1 MASLGQLTLDLV
13 ARIGGFTGPLDQA
26 QRHTK
31 VKMTAIASSVKAATA
46 SIVGAGTAVA
56 GAGAAIVAF
65 TNHAAES
72 AKTLTNQAAL
82 ANTSVEEFQRL
93 AYASNTVGVEQD
105 KLADILK
112 DTNDRVGDFLNTGGG
127 EMADFFEK
135 IAPRIGVTAEQFRN
149 LSGPQAL
156 QKFYDGLQ
164 AANLSQAE
172 MTFYME
178 SVADEA
184 TALIPLLRDGGA
196 GFAEMAA
203 EADSLGIVLSE
214 MDIARLNEFRD
225 QFNRLTSIFS
235 SMSNLLAAELAP
247 YLSVLADYI
256 VDASNG
262 ADGLREALP
271 GALHNAV
278 AALGPLLDGFY
289 EFQKVD
295 AQFQVAMASMDLAV
309 AEFAQ
314 SGYESMDYFIQTA
327 INGINNIIRGINA
340 IPGVD
345 DVELLGSFRE
355 SEFFAGIQKQ
365 AADARVELDELQQNL
380 DDISSREPPSTIVQR
395 YLGRV
400 QDKMDEG
407 VDLPVR
413 IATGTGSGPIDHDAA
428 EAAQKAADAIQ
439 SQLDALDLQA
449 QTVGMTADETQLY
462 KLALEGATDAQL
474 AQARA
479 ALETVSAFKQQE
491 QATQDYQQLLGALQT
506 DEEKRTAQLRERLAV
521 LDAMTLSQQEYADVA
536 SRIAGAA
543 FSDAPEYQG
552 LDATVGGPLGELDKV
567 DDAQEKLEEWYST
580 QLEMLD
586 EFRSERADL
595 NAQWD
600 DQERALKE
608 EHEAKLEDIER
619 ARQVARMAAGEE
631 FFGNMS
637 DITKTFFGEQSA
649 EYRAAF
655 ALEKAY
661 ALAKVIMNA
670 PKTASDAYAAMAGI
684 PFVGPALGVA
694 AAGAALA
701 YQTAQIS
708 SVQSASL
715 SGMAHDGIDSIPETG
730 SWFLQKGERVTTS
743 ETSAK
748 LDKTLDDVQ
757 RNQAGGGSGVT
768 INMIEDSSRAGERRQ
783 RTGADGSTEVDVFVA
798 DIMGDGPRSK
808 AIKTKFGLKAQ
819 GA

>member
-26 QRHTK
+26 QRQTK
-31 VKMTAIASSVKAATA
+31 KQMTAIASSVKAATA
-46 SIVGAGTAVA
+46 SIVGVSTAAV
-56 GAGAAIVAF
+56 GAGAAVIAF

-72 AKTLTNQAAL
+72 AKELQNQANV

-93 AYASNTVGVEQD
+93 SYASNSVGVEQD
-105 KLADILK
+105 KLSDILK
-112 DTNDRVGDFLNTGGG
+112 DVNDRVGDFMATGGG
-127 EMADFFEK
+127 AMADFFEN
-135 IAPRIGVTAEQFRN
+135 IAPQVGVTAEQFRN

-156 QKFYDGLQ
+156 QLYYDSLEK
-164 AANLSQAE
+164 ANLSQAD
-172 MTFYME
+172 MTFYL
-178 SVADEA
+178 EA
-184 TALIPLLRDGGA
+184 MASDTTALIPLLKDGGA

-214 MDIARLNEFRD
+214 MDIARLGEFRD
-225 QFNRLTSIFS
+225 QFTRLTSIFS

-256 VDASNG
+256 VDAADG

-278 AALGPLLDGFY
+278 EALGPLLDGFY

-295 AQFQVAMASMDLAV
+295 AQFQVAMSSMDLAV
-309 AEFAQ
+309 AEFAR

-327 INGINNIIRGINA
+327 INGINNIIRGLNA

-345 DVELLGSFRE
+345 DIDLLGSFRE
-355 SEFFAGIQKQ
+355 SEFFAGIQQQ
-365 AADARVELDELQQNL
+365 AADARVELDGFQQDL
-380 DDISSREPPSTIVQR
+380 ADIAGREPPSTAITKYLDDVQT
-395 YLGRV
+395 
-400 QDKMDEG
+400 KMAEG

-413 IATGTGSGPIDHDAA
+413 IATGTGAGPIDKDAA
-428 EAAQKAADAIQ
+428 AAAQKAVDAIQ

-449 QTVGMTADETQLY
+449 RTVGMAADETQLY

-474 AQARA
+474 MQARA
-479 ALETVSAFKQQE
+479 ALETVSAFKEQE

-506 DEEKRTAQLRERLAV
+506 DEEKRTAQLRERLAT
-521 LDAMTLSQQEYADVA
+521 LDAMTVSQQEYADVA
-536 SRIAGAA
+536 ARIAEGA
-543 FSDAPEYQG
+543 FMDAPEYQG

-595 NAQWD
+595 TAQWD

-637 DITKTFFGEQSA
+637 DITKTFFGEQSS

-715 SGMAHDGIDSIPETG
+715 SGMAHDGIDSVPQTG
-730 SWFLQKGERVTTS
+730 TWLLEKGERVTTAQ
-743 ETSAK
+743 TSAK
-748 LDKTLDDVQ
+748 LDQTLDSVS
-757 RNQAGGGSGVT
+757 RNQDRAGGVNVN
-768 INMIEDSSRAGERRQ
+768 IFEDPSKAGQSRERLQDDRQ
-783 RTGADGSTEVDVFVA
+783 WVIDVWVA
-798 DIMGDGPRSK
+798 DAMGDGRVHDVMK
-808 AIKTKFGLKAQ
+808 NKYGQRTKGY
-819 GA
+819 